1 MGDQSGTIASMCK
14 NLCLLLILGFVVALT
29 QAGPQYKQPSSIYAK
44 PSSNILVKPQLKPS
58 SNFFGNLGNLG
69 GGWTLGKI
77 PGGNPAYGINYGK
90 DNWKVGAGANGQFN
104 FKPPYMKPTYI
115 GVGAQYTFKGK

>member
-1 MGDQSGTIASMCK
+1 MASMCK
-14 NLCLLLILGFVVALT
+14 NPFLLGSLGCVVAFA
-29 QAGPQYKQPSSIYAK
+29 QARPQYNFNNFNKQPSNIYAK
-44 PSSNILVKPQLKPS
+44 PSNSIFVKPQLKPS

-90 DNWKVGAGANGQFN
+90 NNWKVGAGANGQFN
-104 FKPPYMKPTYI
+104 FKPPYVKPTYV
-115 GVGAQYTFKGK
+115 GVGAKYTFKGK